1 MSRRQFLR
9 FASCLFA
16 ALAPAVAS
24 GGIAVGEP
32 QLPDLIAWASETN
45 CHMYCGTVD
54 PALVPGETVFRFR
67 GALPNIGPGRLEVRE
82 VTHPNGVQDVYQRI
96 YDDNDQLDH
105 ERLIGS
111 FPGADSVPP
120 RHLWLPGIA
129 QYNLRAVLP
138 ENGVG
143 DIVASQDKI
152 SMAVVDSAP
161 YNKSLPGAPQSAVY
175 NSVSA
180 SILGISIGWADV
192 YGTGLPGQW
201 IPVTHLA
208 SGQYWLE
215 VVVDP
220 YDQIEESDEA
230 NNVTQ
235 ILVNL
240 TIPAPTRLAGD
251 YNTDGIV
258 DAADYTVWRNTL
270 GQNDIGDMGEDAD
283 GDASGTI
290 RQADYDIWKA
300 HYGDTMSGVGNGGL
314 ADVSPIAVPEPSAT
328 ALLFVAFVTFVA
340 CRRRPPARTF
350 AASRS

>member
-1 MSRRQFLR
+1 MGRCQLFR
-9 FASCLFA
+9 FASCMIA
-16 ALAPAVAS
+16 ALAPAIAS
-24 GGIAVGEP
+24 GGITVGEP
-32 QLPDLIAWASETN
+32 QLPDLIAWASQSN
-45 CHMYCGTVD
+45 CYMYCGTVD
-54 PALVPGETVFRFR
+54 PSLVPGETVFRFR
-67 GALPNIGPGRLEVRE
+67 GALPNIGPGRLEVRD
-82 VTHPNGVQDVYQRI
+82 VTHANGVQDVYQRI
-96 YDDNDQLDH
+96 YNENNQLDH

-129 QYNLRAVLP
+129 QYNLREVLP
-138 ENGVG
+138 GEGVG

-152 SMAVVDSAP
+152 SMAVVDSAA
-161 YNKSLPGAPQSAVY
+161 YDKSLPGAPQSAVY

-180 SILGISIGWADV
+180 AILGISIGWADV

-208 SGQYWLE
+208 NGQYWLE

-220 YDQIEESDEA
+220 YDQIEETDET

-240 TIPAPTRLAGD
+240 TIPVPTRLAGD
-251 YNTDGIV
+251 YNSDGIV

-270 GQNDIGDMGEDAD
+270 GQNNIGNMGKGAD

-290 RQADYDIWKA
+290 RQADYDIWKS
-300 HYGDTMSGVGNGGL
+300 HYGDAMPGLGSGGVAMFLPG
-314 ADVSPIAVPEPSAT
+314 AVPEPSAV
-328 ALLFVAFVTFVA
+328 ALLFVATVTAA
-340 CRRRPPARTF
+340 CRRIRR
-350 AASRS
+350 R